1 VLISAQHRTI
11 GYCVDMD
18 TSREGQWRASNP
30 TELGKALA
38 RLRMQAGLTQEDM
51 ATHTRVPRT
60 YLARMEAGLGTEQ
73 LVRTFTILRYAG
85 YELALVP
92 RSGTHG

>member
-1 VLISAQHRTI
+1 
-11 GYCVDMD
+11 
-18 TSREGQWRASNP
+18 
-30 TELGKALA
+30 
-38 RLRMQAGLTQEDM
+38 
-51 ATHTRVPRT
+51 
-60 YLARMEAGLGTEQ
+60 MEAGLGTEQ